1 MTILDIDPIMQ
12 SPIYAVAV
20 GTRLETATVADL
32 VDWSAV
38 EHQQ

>member
-1 MTILDIDPIMQ
+1 
-12 SPIYAVAV
+12 VAV
-20 GTRLETATVADL
+20 GTRSETATIADL